1 MRLSCTLHPAVHV
14 TAGFFFVF
22 LSQFCEGR
30 VLVLLAS
37 GLLLVALKTALGHWL
52 RVMRRLRFVALTIL
66 VLFAWQT
73 PGTFLLPAL
82 ESLSPTRDGLILAI
96 VPLLRLLS
104 VASVVAI
111 LKECL
116 SPDAWVSSLYAISR
130 PLGIFGVSRE
140 KLAIRLRLVLD
151 HAEEQRL
158 NWRTLLQEAPG
169 SGVETSALSC
179 EVSCL
184 SSLDRVCISLILLL
198 AVAVGVW

>member
-1 MRLSCTLHPAVHV
+1 MRLFCTLHPAVHV

-22 LSQFCEGR
+22 LSQFCEGWS
-30 VLVLLAS
+30 LAFLAS
-37 GLLLVALKTALGHWL
+37 GLLLVALKMAQGHWL
-52 RVMRRLRFVALTIL
+52 RVMRRLRFVALAIL

-73 PGTFLLPAL
+73 PGTLVLPVL
-82 ESLSPTRDGLILAI
+82 ENFSPTRDGLVLSM

-130 PLGIFGVSRE
+130 PLGAFGVSRE

-151 HAEEQRL
+151 HVEEQRL
-158 NWRTLLQEAPG
+158 DWRALLNEAPN
-169 SGVETSALSC
+169 SGVGASDMSC

-184 SSLDRVCISLILLL
+184 SSLDRVCIGLILLL